1 MKTIRVP
8 ANTSLARLALEHLGD
23 ARQWVRIA
31 QTNRLFTP
39 VTPDLM
45 DLIIPA
51 RDRSAPKGLPK

>member
-23 ARQWVRIA
+23 ARQWTRIA
-31 QTNRLFTP
+31 QANRLFLP
-39 VTPDLM
+39 ITPDLM

-51 RDRSAPKGLPK
+51 RDRTAPKGLPK